1 MQDCCFR
8 VPKETKQGRCFNLIR
23 GQRLH
28 PSHPG
33 CSRCFSLV
41 KLPTISTQQNKHWM
55 NPNGIV
61 EMPDGQNVPVYWRPD
76 SNTLEMLRVL
86 DTKGAE
92 HAVTTRLALGVLR
105 LIFGGYKLKNPEEP
119 SLKIKPNNINKNVK
133 KQIRRLK
140 TETLKTS
147 TVSKVSSQHPWLAC
161 LNPVVSVRGQRNENV
176 QNAMHSDL
184 TNESVQAS
192 DLRTALSVHP
202 LLLEVFRSL
211 GYQIDIPLVK
221 GWSDDSSTDS
231 THRLDF
237 EISGGGGGSGSL
249 SYASMHQTVMERC
262 STSDVKRLQV
272 RSEELTQ
279 PFLRLSDFYE
289 AHNLPLV
296 DVHDLVSGSKFQQNS
311 RVSLINF
318 VCVLLKTSS
327 NLFEQSVFLDI
338 TLEKTGHSFAW
349 CPWSHVRGSSET

>member
-1 MQDCCFR
+1 
-8 VPKETKQGRCFNLIR
+8 
-23 GQRLH
+23 
-28 PSHPG
+28 
-33 CSRCFSLV
+33 
-41 KLPTISTQQNKHWM
+41 M

-119 SLKIKPNNINKNVK
+119 SLKIKPNNITKNVR
-133 KQIRRLK
+133 KQVRRLK
-140 TETLKTS
+140 TETSKTILV
-147 TVSKVSSQHPWLAC
+147 TTAPKQFPWLAC
-161 LNPVVSVRGQRNENV
+161 LRPVVSVREQRNENV

-184 TNESVQAS
+184 TKESVQAS

-202 LLLEVFRSL
+202 LLLEVFRSF
-211 GYQIDIPLVK
+211 GYQIVDSLVR

-289 AHNLPLV
+289 AHHLTLV

-349 CPWSHVRGSSET
+349 CPWIHVR